1 MANAACS
8 TADGE
13 IDADLNVK
21 LLVEQFET
29 PRLEL
34 RQRGFSES
42 SVVSQNNSSAA
53 SSSSCSSS
61 TSSSSSSVSSS
72 SRPSSV
78 PPTFPVPQSRQAISG
93 PRVTGTINVL
103 MPTTATMTATMCTPA
118 ERPLSVVVTNPVA
131 SKPPV
136 PISYDQQPPLPPI
149 AAPRHNR
156 KLHGKTH
163 PLDRLAPRQ
172 RHAHPVFGT
181 M

>member
-1 MANAACS
+1 MAHVACS

-72 SRPSSV
+72 SQP
-78 PPTFPVPQSRQAISG
+78 RQAISG
-93 PRVTGTINVL
+93 PRVTGTVNVL
-103 MPTTATMTATMCTPA
+103 MPTTATMTTAICTSA